1 MWSCLYELV
10 VLENMYFISFYNCK
24 TPQKI
29 RGIALEYSL
38 TKTYTTNHIII
49 TVQRIHYKQKG
60 KKEDIKT
67 NAFVVCLV
75 FHLNIFLVFKL
86 PKPKV
91 PKP

>member
-1 MWSCLYELV
+1 MSILL
-10 VLENMYFISFYNCK
+10 LKHI
-24 TPQKI
+24 
-29 RGIALEYSL
+29 
-38 TKTYTTNHIII
+38 YTTNHIII

-75 FHLNIFLVFKL
+75 FHLDIFLVFKL

-91 PKP
+91 PEPQVSIYVTITF